1 MSLGQDLMHD
11 ISNGSLAVK
20 SSKYAEEVKHKV
32 TEAMIE
38 IIQFGAR
45 VRPLMLGSERIG
57 WARAVSYGEKKQIDT
72 WYPSETEQIETTLCY
87 ATTLTRDDIRSLDM
101 VELNNVL
108 RAILKLN
115 LADLTLFPYL
125 SAFVSTQTSY
135 NLWSSKQNSLDT
147 RTIPMPDG
155 TSLRQLATP
164 DHILL
169 WAALSAMRMDTINRL
184 ENAQNAGT
192 IVRGFVGSGA
202 DNYNNAI
209 NKAIASLRSDSIDPW
224 LELINFMSV
233 KDLQSFDDGYGHS
246 HQDNSVEG
254 MMREMKGMTEGD
266 KHEELMRIFHET
278 QVRAEEEKKKQ
289 IQALVRRRKELDEVD
304 ESIYIVRT
312 ESEVKKKEAL
322 LKQQQYDWVL
332 EKQREELLGQ
342 DAEEAPNILSKYL

>member
-1 MSLGQDLMHD
+1 
-11 ISNGSLAVK
+11 
-20 SSKYAEEVKHKV
+20 
-32 TEAMIE
+32 
-38 IIQFGAR
+38 
-45 VRPLMLGSERIG
+45 
-57 WARAVSYGEKKQIDT
+57 
-72 WYPSETEQIETTLCY
+72 
-87 ATTLTRDDIRSLDM
+87 
-101 VELNNVL
+101 
-108 RAILKLN
+108 
-115 LADLTLFPYL
+115 
-125 SAFVSTQTSY
+125 
-135 NLWSSKQNSLDT
+135 
-147 RTIPMPDG
+147 MPDG

-254 MMREMKGMTEGD
+254 MMREMKGMAEGD